1 MTLDELIQ
9 ACEKFKDR
17 SYSIDDL
24 YRRLSWVAVPNQFR
38 EVLLKAEQDLEL
50 IQFTELE
57 DNWYEEGMKV
67 VRNLLEDVGYTSL

>member
-1 MTLDELIQ
+1 MDELIQ